1 MARPKL
7 TNEQREQLLEWLA
20 ADYSTELILR
30 WIAKGRRRPSTGPE
44 ESKAD
49 EQLDTVDWS
58 GVTRQTISYYR
69 QQYEPEITA
78 AREQRRTAAIDR
90 GLALKAERVQRL
102 VEHADELEAIKW
114 LPDNKGRL
122 WNEKAWRETL
132 DDIAKE
138 MGHRRQGVDL
148 AMQQEIEG
156 ILSDLRER
164 LSPEEYAKVAAII
177 MAGGGSKTA

>member
-20 ADYSTELILR
+20 ADYSTELILH
-30 WIAKGRRRPSTGPE
+30 WIAKGRKRPVAGL
-44 ESKAD
+44 ESKDNDLPGDA
-49 EQLDTVDWS
+49 VDWN

-69 QQYEPEITA
+69 QQYAAEIEA
-78 AREQRRTAAIDR
+78 ARQERRAAALDR

-102 VEHADELEAIKW
+102 VDHADELEAIKW
-114 LPDNKGRL
+114 QPDDKGRL

-164 LSPEEYAKVAAII
+164 LSTEEYAKVAAVI
-177 MAGGGSKTA
+177 MAGGNPKAT